1 MVERSRVKVPPG
13 VQGPFEV
20 YLNGVPQQE
29 GRDFR
34 RADGDLIFE
43 RPLETEG
50 RLGPMRWLSM
60 WLGIAGTYRKD
71 DKVDIVY
78 RAGERRL
85 VATGLPFEREPV

>member
-1 MVERSRVKVPPG
+1 MKVPPG
-13 VQGPFEV
+13 VQAPFEV

-34 RADGDLIFE
+34 RDDGDLVFE
-43 RPLETEG
+43 RPLATEG
-50 RLGPMRWLSM
+50 KLSPWRWLSM
-60 WLGIAGTYRKD
+60 LLGIAGTYRKD

-78 RAGERRL
+78 AADGRRL